1 MRVRPLLLVLFFWLF
16 FWAKTPKAEVVNKIV
31 AVVGSEVLTL
41 YELEKL
47 AQPLYQ
53 QFLTQNLPLEEK
65 ERLKAQIR
73 KEVLERWI
81 EDTVIGLEAKKHKI
95 TVSDEEFNRFYQ
107 AEVKRL
113 GGEERLKEELAK
125 EGKTVE
131 EYKKNLREQLT
142 KIKFVQIMVGSKIA
156 IPEEEL
162 KKLYQ
167 ERIKNFDPSPKYEL
181 EVLIV
186 RDEGLISEVEDLLKR
201 GEGLGGIASRYSEK
215 IFYVK
220 ETFKEEE
227 LDKELL
233 SLLKDMNPGSYTPP
247 LKRGNVHHIVKLV
260 KKLAGEPP
268 KFEEMRDSLYE
279 ELFNQRAKEYLERWI
294 KELKETRFVKI
305 YL

>member
-1 MRVRPLLLVLFFWLF
+1 MRIRRLILALIFWLC
-16 FWAKTPKAEVVNKIV
+16 FWAEIPKAEVVNKIV

-41 YELEKL
+41 YELENL

-53 QFLTQNLPLEEK
+53 QFLNQNLPLEEK
-65 ERLKAQIR
+65 ERLKAKIR
-73 KEVLERWI
+73 KELLERWI
-81 EDTVIGLEAKKHKI
+81 EDTIIGLEAKKHKI
-95 TVSDEEFNRFYQ
+95 TVSDEEFDRFYQ

-156 IPEEEL
+156 IPEEDL

-167 ERIKNFDPSPKYEL
+167 EKIKNFDPSPKYEL

-186 RDEGLISEVEDLLKR
+186 KDEGLLSEVEGLLKR
-201 GEGLGGIASRYSEK
+201 GEGLGEIAFRYPEK
-215 IFYVK
+215 ISYVK

-233 SLLKDMNPGSYTPP
+233 SFLKDMSPGNRTPP
-247 LKRGNVHHIVKLV
+247 LKKGNVYLIVKLM

>member
-1 MRVRPLLLVLFFWLF
+1 MMLKKLLLALVFLLLFGVKIL
-16 FWAKTPKAEVVNKIV
+16 KAEVINKIV
-31 AVVGSEVLTL
+31 AVVGSEILTL
-41 YELEKL
+41 YELDKL

-53 QFLTQNLPLEEK
+53 QLLNQNLSLEEK

-81 EDTVIGLEAKKHKI
+81 EDTVIGLEAKRHKI

-107 AEVKRL
+107 ADVKRY
-113 GGEERLKEELAK
+113 GGEEGLKEELAK
-125 EGKTVE
+125 EGKTLE

-162 KKLYQ
+162 KRLYQ
-167 ERIKNFDPSPKYEL
+167 EKIKNFDPSAKYEL

-186 RDEGLISEVEDLLKR
+186 KDEGVLPDVEGLLKR
-201 GEGLGGIASRYSEK
+201 GEGLREVASSYPDKVS
-215 IFYVK
+215 YVK

-233 SLLKDMNPGSYTPP
+233 SLLKDMTPGSYTSP
-247 LKRGNVHHIVKLV
+247 LKRGEGYHIVKLV
-260 KKLAGEPP
+260 KKHTGEPP
-268 KFEEMRDSLYE
+268 KFEEIRDALYE

>member
-1 MRVRPLLLVLFFWLF
+1 MRVRLLLLALLFWLF

-41 YELEKL
+41 YELENL

-53 QFLTQNLPLEEK
+53 QFLTQNLSLEEK
-65 ERLKAQIR
+65 ERLKTQIR
-73 KEVLERWI
+73 KEVVERWI

-95 TVSDEEFNRFYQ
+95 TVSDEEFNRFYE
-107 AEVKRL
+107 AEVKRF

-125 EGKTVE
+125 EGKTIE

-142 KIKFVQIMVGSKIA
+142 KIKFVQVMVGSKIA

-167 ERIKNFDPSPKYEL
+167 ERIKNFDPSPRYEL
-181 EVLIV
+181 EVLII
-186 RDEGLISEVEDLLKR
+186 RDEGLLSEVEDLLKR
-201 GEGLGGIASRYSEK
+201 GERLREIASSYPEK
-215 IFYVK
+215 ISYVK

-247 LKRGNVHHIVKLV
+247 LKRGNVYHIVKLV

-294 KELKETRFVKI
+294 KELKETKFVKI

>member
-1 MRVRPLLLVLFFWLF
+1 MMLRLVSLALFFWLI
-16 FWAKTPKAEVVNKIV
+16 FWAKISKAEVVNKIV
-31 AVVGSEVLTL
+31 AVVGSEFLTL

-53 QFLTQNLPLEEK
+53 QFLNQNLPLEEK

-81 EDTVIGLEAKKHKI
+81 EDTLIGLEAKKYKI
-95 TVSDEEFNRFYQ
+95 TVSNEEFNRFYQ

-125 EGKTVE
+125 EGKTLE
-131 EYKKNLREQLT
+131 DYKKNLREQLI
-142 KIKFVQIMVGSKIA
+142 KIKFLQIMVGSRIA

-167 ERIKNFDPSPKYEL
+167 EKIKNFDPSPKYEL

-186 RDEGLISEVEDLLKR
+186 RDEGLLSEVESLLKR
-201 GEGLGGIASRYSEK
+201 GERLGEITFRYPEK

-220 ETFKEEE
+220 DTFKEEE
-227 LDKELL
+227 LDRELL
-233 SLLKDMNPGSYTPP
+233 FLLKDMKPGSHTPP
-247 LKRGNVHHIVKLV
+247 LKRGNVYHVIKLL

-294 KELKETRFVKI
+294 KELKDTRFVKI

>member
-1 MRVRPLLLVLFFWLF
+1 MVRPLLLALVSLLL
-16 FWAKTPKAEVVNKIV
+16 FWAKTLNAEVVNKVV

-41 YELEKL
+41 YELENL

-53 QFLTQNLPLEEK
+53 EFLNQNLPLEEK

-73 KEVLERWI
+73 REILDRWI

-107 AEVKRL
+107 AEVKRF

-125 EGKTVE
+125 GGKTLE
-131 EYKKNLREQLT
+131 DYKKNLREQLT

-156 IPEEEL
+156 IPEEDL
-162 KKLYQ
+162 KRLYQ
-167 ERIKNFDPSPKYEL
+167 EKLKNFDQSPKYEL

-186 RDEGLISEVEDLLKR
+186 KDEGVLPEVEDMLKR
-201 GEGLGGIASRYSEK
+201 GEELKEVAFRYPDKVS
-215 IFYVK
+215 YVK

-233 SLLKDMNPGSYTPP
+233 SLLKDMNPGSHTSP
-247 LKRGNVHHIVKLV
+247 LKRGNVYHVVKLV

-268 KFEEMRDSLYE
+268 KFEEIRDALYE